1 MGIENTKIIFL
12 RSNNVDHS
20 GAFGMTVNDILCDKC
35 SEDLKRLICC
45 EYQRPYTW
53 KKQAIINLISDIEK
67 CDDNTFHFVGIL
79 YFGSGYVNR
88 GKPIIDGQQ
97 RIITIFLILY
107 HLCNSNNFSIKV
119 KIDDSYFSLN
129 EILVDPSVSKQS
141 TLLNEYKKSME
152 IAKKEIEKYFCD
164 KDRDFKENFVNKLLN
179 KLYFLAIVCADK
191 KMERALFMDINSKG
205 IKLDDIDKIKGFLLE
220 IYKDNWSTFIKQW
233 AILNKKGKDSINLF
247 LKILMNS
254 LCNKN
259 SSGKVKYE
267 KFIEKVN
274 EEKDKNLDNFKIKFN
289 QAIKRFNFI
298 PNDIELFSPN
308 LKEGKF
314 DRNKKNMYA
323 SIFLARSLRVAN
335 TFEQEITHEERF
347 NDYINGKRHPI
358 ILFLLYILSNICEL
372 NFSFQNADSRRKI
385 AYFQKLDE
393 KKRKEEVLRLWAKTK
408 GKNGECLLDEIEYKI
423 SGINDDHPKIIEKN
437 KCIFSLLIISLS
449 KYLDFY
455 EQICNNRNA
464 NVDHIIPKTILF
476 GGEPSIPKNNKSLLY
491 KFNSIDGDEEL
502 NKLICSIY
510 NTRLMSASGNK
521 SKSSSLDEKFCIKDD
536 ENKITGIDYK
546 GIKDFLNKNKEE
558 FIKNLDEVILKL
570 TK

>member
-1 MGIENTKIIFL
+1 M
-12 RSNNVDHS
+12 
-20 GAFGMTVNDILCDKC
+20 
-35 SEDLKRLICC
+35 
-45 EYQRPYTW
+45 
-53 KKQAIINLISDIEK
+53 
-67 CDDNTFHFVGIL
+67 
-79 YFGSGYVNR
+79 
-88 GKPIIDGQQ
+88 
-97 RIITIFLILY
+97 
-107 HLCNSNNFSIKV
+107 
-119 KIDDSYFSLN
+119 
-129 EILVDPSVSKQS
+129 
-141 TLLNEYKKSME
+141 
-152 IAKKEIEKYFCD
+152 
-164 KDRDFKENFVNKLLN
+164 NKLLN

-267 KFIEKVN
+267 KFIEKVK

-323 SIFLARSLRVAN
+323 SIFLARLLRVSN

-385 AYFQKLDE
+385 EHFQKLDE

-408 GKNGECLLDEIEYKI
+408 GKNGGCLLDEIEYKI

-476 GGEPSIPKNNKSLLY
+476 GGEPSIPKNSKGLLY

-502 NKLICSIY
+502 KKLICSIY

-536 ENKITGIDYK
+536 ENKIIGIDYK
-546 GIKDFLNKNKEE
+546 TIKDFLNKNKEE
-558 FIKNLDEVILKL
+558 LIKNLDEVILKL